1 MRRAVV
7 LGVLLA
13 IGGLSLAGAAF
24 QAPQRGQPPAKPI
37 VMEKVRDNLYVLLS
51 NVAGSPEFTGGA
63 SAVFITDGGVVL
75 VDTKNAG
82 EGPLILEKIK
92 SVTDKPVTMIINT
105 HTHGDHTGNDG
116 FFGATV
122 DIVAHENTK
131 VNMEK
136 MDAFKGENAKFL
148 PKKTFK
154 DKMSF
159 LSGRDR
165 IDLYYFGRAHT
176 NGDTVVV
183 FPSLRVA
190 HTGDLFS
197 GKNPP
202 RIDPA
207 NGGSGVAYPESAAKM
222 VGGISN
228 VDTVITGHSRVM
240 TWKDAQEWGRFSQ
253 DFFNAVQAAMKAG
266 MSTDDAAAAVS
277 MNLTDKYKDYG
288 LEGPFKDRVKED
300 VGIIYKELQK

>member
-1 MRRAVV
+1 MRRSVV
-7 LGVLLA
+7 LGAVLGV
-13 IGGLSLAGAAF
+13 GGLSLGGIAV
-24 QAPQRGQPPAKPI
+24 QAQRGQAPAKPI
-37 VMEKVRDNLYVLLS
+37 EMQKIKDNLYVLLS
-51 NVAGSPEFTGGA
+51 NVARSPEFTGGA
-63 SAVFITDGGVVL
+63 SAVFVTDGGVVL

-82 EGPLILEKIK
+82 EGPIILEKIK

-122 DIVAHENTK
+122 DIVTHDNTK
-131 VNMEK
+131 ANMEK
-136 MDAFKGENAKFL
+136 LDAFKGDNAKFL

-154 DKMSF
+154 DKMS
-159 LSGRDR
+159 LTSGTDR
-165 IDLYYFGRAHT
+165 IDLYYFGAGHT
-176 NGDTVVV
+176 NGDAVVV

-207 NGGSGVAYPESAAKM
+207 NGGSGVAYPQSAAKM
-222 VGGISN
+222 IAGLAN

-253 DFFNAVQAAMKAG
+253 DFFNAVQTAMRAG
-266 MSTDDAAAAVS
+266 KSTDEAAAAVTT
-277 MNLTDKYKDYG
+277 NLNDKYKEYG
-288 LEGPFKDRVKED
+288 LDGAFKDRVKED
-300 VGIIYKELQK
+300 AGIIYKELQK

>member
-1 MRRAVV
+1 MRRGIV
-7 LGVLLA
+7 LGGLLA
-13 IGGLSLAGAAF
+13 VGGLALAAAAL
-24 QAPQRGQPPAKPI
+24 QAQRGQPPAPKPI
-37 VMEKVRDNLYVLLS
+37 VMQKVKDNLYVLLS

-63 SAVFITDGGVVL
+63 SAIFITDGGVVL

-82 EGPLILEKIK
+82 EGPLMLEKIK

-105 HTHGDHTGNDG
+105 HTHADHTGNDG

-131 VNMEK
+131 TNMEK
-136 MDAFKGENAKFL
+136 MDAFKGEGAKFL

-154 DKMSF
+154 DKTS
-159 LSGRDR
+159 LTSGKDR
-165 IDLYYFGRAHT
+165 IDLYYFGPAHT

-207 NGGSGVAYPESAAKM
+207 NGGSGVAYPKTGAKM
-222 VGGISN
+222 LAGIKN
-228 VDTVITGHSRVM
+228 VDTVITGHGKVM

-253 DFFNAVQAAMKAG
+253 DFFNAVQTAMKG
-266 MSTDDAAAAVS
+266 GKSTDEAAAAVS
-277 MNLTDKYKDYG
+277 MSLNEKYKEYG
-288 LEGPFKDRVKED
+288 LEGAFKDRVKED